1 MNLIKS
7 ACYLE
12 DFKIRIE
19 FSSGETGVVDLKDVV
34 FTYAAATEIRDQK
47 KFRNFY
53 LDEWPTIAWDCGF
66 DLSPETL
73 YEIMTGHRPRWV
85 VSADSEMATFN

>member
-1 MNLIKS
+1 MNLITS

-19 FSSGETGVVDLKDVV
+19 FSSGETGVVDLKDIV
-34 FTYAAATEIRDQK
+34 FRYAAATEIRDTK

-73 YEIMTGHRPRWV
+73 YEIMTGCEPRWV
-85 VSADSEMATFN
+85 NFAGSVVATF

>member
-1 MNLIKS
+1 
-7 ACYLE
+7 
-12 DFKIRIE
+12 
-19 FSSGETGVVDLKDVV
+19 VDLKDIV
-34 FTYAAATEIRDQK
+34 FRYAAATEIRDTK

-73 YEIMTGHRPRWV
+73 YEIMTGCEPRWV
-85 VSADSEMATFN
+85 NFAGSVVATF